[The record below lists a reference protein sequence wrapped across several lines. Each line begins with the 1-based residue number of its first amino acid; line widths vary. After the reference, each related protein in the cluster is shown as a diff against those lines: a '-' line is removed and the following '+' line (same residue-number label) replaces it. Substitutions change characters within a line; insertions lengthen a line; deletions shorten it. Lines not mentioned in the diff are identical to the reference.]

1 MVASVAALME
11 RAHGF
16 RVHGQQAGAFPE
28 DGASI
33 GVVRAALLQQL
44 LQNQLIRLIGVL
56 GHLLQH
62 HLPLQAEGLL
72 LQGRVQNQIQQ
83 QIKGLLARLGRDQNV
98 EMHVIKAGGGIAAA
112 AKGLD
117 GQIKGT
123 SLQPLTALE
132 HHVFQEVRHPF
143 LSSSLR
149 EASGSTPEVKA
160 GERSFGHLGCHAA
173 HTVGEGPMVQC
184 RTVQQAGQN
193 CVAKFHSV
201 PPGLMQSPSSESSS
215 TVAPLIPS
223 LAETIRGAWIGLPE
237 LKPLDADSDF
247 SSIEGQLEGDD
258 LLIRNE
264 LLCCRG
270 VRKIHL
276 ELARLGRGLQ
286 ILHCVWFP
294 DPRFDLPIFGADI
307 VAGPA
312 GVSAAIVDLSPVS
325 GTLPSGIETA
335 LAGTPSPAFRQVRDL
350 PGWGTIFSPHVCFI
364 RPDGAE
370 EEVLFRSR
378 VEEILTILRT
388 AVLQTACE
396 PATAAS
402 TIRRYEGQLSYCL
415 QQKRNDK
422 TRRVLEKAFDASWA
436 DRYIEELLFDDPL
449 PPS

>member
-1 MVASVAALME
+1 
-11 RAHGF
+11 
-16 RVHGQQAGAFPE
+16 
-28 DGASI
+28 
-33 GVVRAALLQQL
+33 
-44 LQNQLIRLIGVL
+44 
-56 GHLLQH
+56 
-62 HLPLQAEGLL
+62 
-72 LQGRVQNQIQQ
+72 
-83 QIKGLLARLGRDQNV
+83 
-98 EMHVIKAGGGIAAA
+98 
-112 AKGLD
+112 
-117 GQIKGT
+117 
-123 SLQPLTALE
+123 
-132 HHVFQEVRHPF
+132 
-143 LSSSLR
+143 
-149 EASGSTPEVKA
+149 
-160 GERSFGHLGCHAA
+160 
-173 HTVGEGPMVQC
+173 MVQC

-201 PPGLMQSPSSESSS
+201 PPGLMQSPPSESSS

-335 LAGTPSPAFRQVRDL
+335 LAGTPSPAFRQVRAL

-378 VEEILTILRT
+378 VEEVLTILRT